1 MKYLPR
7 MKSSILHLRLGGVY
21 SDASLCLASKTLP
34 TLDLLLPP
42 STDLEESLLCISL
55 SRFEIGKEK
64 TVLFSSSSI
73 PSLSV
78 STSSFNVSKLLLT
91 DVLLAGFDNKPTCL
105 DSLGIEEALFEAEKG
120 NFSKFL
126 LLCDILKKPYDE
138 DVNQEDYTKPA
149 PASDRVYKTYCGT

>member
-91 DVLLAGFDNKPTCL
+91 DVLLAGFDNRPTRL
-105 DSLGIEEALFEAEKG
+105 DSVGIEEALFEAVVEESVMEEAAAAEEEEDG
-120 NFSKFL
+120 EEDVLLISLGTLL
-126 LLCDILKKPYDE
+126 LLC
-138 DVNQEDYTKPA
+138 
-149 PASDRVYKTYCGT
+149 